1 MTPIVQ
7 SLVEEN
13 LAKVYWSLLATENVL
28 PQIRAI
34 ALAYPLVNLNDLAN
48 RYERLVRLQQTLQ
61 WCQHWEIVSIKIKP
75 GNLTR
80 GRDEDGLLT
89 ITGENWDLIRVME
102 RIIRVAKFKTQLHGF
117 QLIVLTD
124 YWAVAMRKLIG
135 INPEGSSI
143 DVPDL
148 PRVIVLAQER
158 LAVALGN
165 ANPEL
170 FYMLIED
177 LKND

>member
-1 MTPIVQ
+1 MSSIVQ
-7 SLVEEN
+7 SLLEED
-13 LAKVYWSLLATENVL
+13 LSKVYWSLRATQDVL
-28 PQIRAI
+28 PQIQAI
-34 ALAYPLVNLNDLAN
+34 ALAYPLANLDDLAE
-48 RYERLVRLQQTLQ
+48 RYDKLIRLQQTLRRRQ
-61 WCQHWEIVSIKIKP
+61 QWEIVSIEIKR
-75 GNLTR
+75 GNLR
-80 GRDEDGLLT
+80 RRVDEDGLL
-89 ITGENWDLIRVME
+89 IIIGENWDLIRVIE
-102 RIIRVAKFKTQLHGF
+102 RCIQAAKFKTQLHGL

-124 YWAVAMRKLIG
+124 YWEIAVRKLIG
-135 INPEGSSI
+135 IHPEGSSI

-170 FYMLIED
+170 FYMLVED